1 MTVNQFSKSAA
12 ILSKIVEADFD
23 ESDID
28 KFEVKEYDY
37 EITDERLK
45 KAKKEKLRSS
55 KLSSVEENDIANA
68 ITEEWIFRAKRSM
81 RCDKAKGK
89 IEVEIKGG
97 QKALKRSLYSSIFPS
112 RHLQVSSSIRSSI
125 TSLDWCDCSH
135 VRRPNLSKVVKKRE
149 NTWQNIVNSRR
160 FKRYAYRFANA
171 QVNRTLRHPTL
182 CQPVGDEYDASTEM
196 VQTRPRHRFIIG
208 ADTQFG
214 IMMDG
219 FAMEDPNW
227 SKEIEISRLAVKK
240 INAMGKKPGE
250 EHKRPLF
257 VCMCGDLVDTEA
269 SFDSAMASWKKV
281 MADWERHLIF
291 EQQNRDFKEVWSNLD
306 SDIPM
311 ICLCGNHDV
320 GNQPTKQ
327 SIDEFKKNY
336 GDDYLAFWANGTYN
350 IVVNNNL
357 FADPSAARDLFDE
370 QLNWLEGR
378 LIYAKEQ
385 KARQIFVY
393 GHYPW
398 FLKDENE
405 EDSHIMTHS
414 YPPNGWG
421 K

>member
-1 MTVNQFSKSAA
+1 MPSFQPSLSGLN
-12 ILSKIVEADFD
+12 LSKLV
-23 ESDID
+23 ESDY
-28 KFEVKEYDY
+28 EVKERDI
-37 EITDERLK
+37 EITNERLEEGK
-45 KAKKEKLRSS
+45 NDESRSS
-55 KLSSVEENDIANA
+55 KLSYIEEKTIVAAVLQEFWN
-68 ITEEWIFRAKRSM
+68 RARLS
-81 RCDKAKGK
+81 RNHDEAKGI
-89 IEVEIKGG
+89 IEVEVREGK
-97 QKALKRSLYSSIFPS
+97 KALKKA
-112 RHLQVSSSIRSSI
+112 RSSI
-125 TSLDWCDCSH
+125 IIPSRRLSMPPLHAKSLSALDCCDCSH
-135 VRRPNLSKVVKKRE
+135 VRRPKLYNIVTKRE
-149 NTWQNIVNSRR
+149 NAWKNIVNSRK
-160 FKRYAYRFANA
+160 FKKYSYRYANA
-171 QVNRTLRHPTL
+171 QVDRTLRHPTL
-182 CQPVGDEYDASTEM
+182 CQPVNDEFDASTEM
-196 VQTRPRHRFIIG
+196 VQTRSRHRFIIG

-219 FAMEDPNW
+219 FAMEEPNW
-227 SKEIEISRLAVKK
+227 SKEIEISRLAVEK

-311 ICLCGNHDV
+311 VCLCGNHDV
-320 GNQPTKQ
+320 GNRPTKQ

-357 FADPSAARDLFDE
+357 FADPSAAEDLFDE
-370 QLNWLEGR
+370 QLEWLEGR

-398 FLKDENE
+398 FLSDENE
-405 EDSHIMTHS
+405 EDSNVTTHS
-414 YPPNGWG
+414 HPPCGWG